1 MRVHSMFSPPHRQR
15 RQSLPRID
23 DARGRQSPVPIQTW
37 SALPRSMMAD
47 RGVTMTVLLA
57 VTSLALLLRLIIF
70 QGFLGGDDATYIRD
84 ARLLAQGHFIPGSNQ
99 WDVRIGIIAPA
110 ALALR
115 LFGLHEW
122 SIVLYPLCLS
132 LLSLPLIYF
141 LGKAFCC
148 RQVGLLAALLQ
159 ACFPQ
164 DIFYA
169 TAVYADLPGA
179 FWGALAVLLV
189 YLSKAAA
196 SPVRRMGLAVG
207 CGLALAVSYLTWEAY
222 VAFVPICLLALWGD
236 RAPDT
241 LRKAC
246 VVVAVPVC
254 TVAIESLVYW
264 RLTGSPVFR
273 LAALHHHTALLHGIS
288 PLHYLLRWPVVLLN
302 PGYPQIFFYVLLSI
316 WGIVRLRRR
325 PVRLEERI
333 LLLWLFGLFVL
344 YAFAI
349 ISIRPL
355 IALLEVEPRYLSGVV
370 YPAIVLAASALWE
383 TRPTRQDAAR
393 AGGKER
399 SQ

>member
-1 MRVHSMFSPPHRQR
+1 
-15 RQSLPRID
+15 
-23 DARGRQSPVPIQTW
+23 
-37 SALPRSMMAD
+37 
-47 RGVTMTVLLA
+47 MTVLLA
-57 VTSLALLLRLIIF
+57 VTGLALLLRLIIF
-70 QGFLGGDDATYIRD
+70 QGFLGGDDATYIQD

-99 WDVRIGIIAPA
+99 WDVRIGIVAPT

-122 SIVLYPLCLS
+122 STVLYPLCLS

-148 RQVGLLAALLQ
+148 RQVGLLAALLL

-169 TAVYADLPGA
+169 TSVYPDVPGA

-189 YLSKAAA
+189 YLSRAAA
-196 SPVRRMGLAVG
+196 PPAQRMGLAVG
-207 CGLALAVSYLTWEAY
+207 CGLALAFSYLTWEAY
-222 VAFVPICLLALWGD
+222 VAFIPICLLTLWGE
-236 RAPDT
+236 RARDT
-241 LRKAC
+241 WRKAC
-246 VVVAVPVC
+246 VILAVPVC

-273 LAALHHHTALLHGIS
+273 LAALHHHAALRHGTS
-288 PLHYLLRWPVVLLN
+288 PLHFMLRWPVVLLN
-302 PGYPQIFFYVLLSI
+302 PGYPQTFFYVLLSV

-333 LLLWLFGLFVL
+333 LLLWLLGSFAL

-355 IALLEVEPRYLSGVV
+355 IALLEVEPRYLSGVA

-393 AGGKER
+393 AGGKDR
-399 SQ
+399 SQCSI

>member
-1 MRVHSMFSPPHRQR
+1 
-15 RQSLPRID
+15 
-23 DARGRQSPVPIQTW
+23 
-37 SALPRSMMAD
+37 
-47 RGVTMTVLLA
+47 MTVLLA
-57 VTSLALLLRLIIF
+57 VTGLALLLRLINV
-70 QGFLGGDDATYIRD
+70 QGFLGGDDATYIQD
-84 ARLLAQGHFIPGSNQ
+84 ARLFAQGHFIPGSNQ
-99 WDVRIGIIAPA
+99 WDVRIGIIAPT

-122 SIVLYPLCLS
+122 SIVLYPLGLS

-148 RQVGLLAALLQ
+148 RQVGLLAALLL

-169 TAVYADLPGA
+169 TSVYPDLSGA

-189 YLSKAAA
+189 YLSRAAA
-196 SPVRRMGLAVG
+196 PPVRRMGLAVG
-207 CGLALAVSYLTWEAY
+207 CGLALAVGYLTWEAY
-222 VAFVPICLLALWGD
+222 VAFVPICLLTLWGD
-236 RAPDT
+236 RACDT
-241 LRKAC
+241 LRKAG
-246 VVVAVPVC
+246 VILAVPVC
-254 TVAIESLVYW
+254 AVAIESLVYW

-288 PLHYLLRWPVVLLN
+288 PLHFLLRWPVVLLN
-302 PGYPQIFFYVLLSI
+302 PGYPQTFFYVLLSI

-325 PVRLEERI
+325 PVRMEERI
-333 LLLWLFGLFVL
+333 LLLWLLGTCAL

-370 YPAIVLAASALWE
+370 YPAILLAASTLWE
-383 TRPTRQDAAR
+383 TRPHRRDPAR
-393 AGGKER
+393 VGGKER
-399 SQ
+399 SQWSA

>member
-1 MRVHSMFSPPHRQR
+1 
-15 RQSLPRID
+15 
-23 DARGRQSPVPIQTW
+23 
-37 SALPRSMMAD
+37 MMAD

-57 VTSLALLLRLIIF
+57 VTSLALVLRLIIF
-70 QGFLGGDDATYIRD
+70 QGFLGGDDSTYIRD
-84 ARLLAQGHFIPGSNQ
+84 ARLLAQGRFIPGSSQ
-99 WDVRIGIIAPA
+99 WDVRIGIIAPT
-110 ALALR
+110 ALAFR

-122 SIVLYPLCLS
+122 SMVLYPLCLS
-132 LLSLPLIYF
+132 LLSLPLIYC

-148 RQVGLLAALLQ
+148 REVGLLAALLL

-169 TAVYADLPGA
+169 TSVYPDLPGA

-189 YLSKAAA
+189 YLSRAAA
-196 SPVRRMGLAVG
+196 PPARRMGLAVG

-222 VAFVPICLLALWGD
+222 VAFVPICLLTLWGD
-236 RAPDT
+236 RARDT
-241 LRKAC
+241 SRKAC
-246 VVVAVPVC
+246 VILAIPAC
-254 TVAIESLVYW
+254 TVVIESLVYW

-273 LAALHHHTALLHGIS
+273 LAALHHHTALLHGSS
-288 PLHYLLRWPVVLLN
+288 PLHFLLRWPVVLLN
-302 PGYPQIFFYVLLSI
+302 PGYPQTFFYVLLSI

-333 LLLWLFGLFVL
+333 LLLWLLGTSAL

-355 IALLEVEPRYLSGVV
+355 IALLEVEPRYVSGVV

-393 AGGKER
+393 VGGKDK
-399 SQ
+399 SQCSI